1 MNNIVGRFQKLG
13 LNEIINRVYC
23 INVLYKLSCKASSLG
38 FISLAC
44 KLLSEEDF
52 ETINVILQFI
62 DNNIAFRV

>member
-1 MNNIVGRFQKLG
+1 MNNIVGRFQILG
-13 LNEIINRVYC
+13 LSEIINWVYC
-23 INVLYKLSCKASSLG
+23 KNVLYKLSCQASSLG

>member
-1 MNNIVGRFQKLG
+1 MNNIVGRFQTLG
-13 LNEIINRVYC
+13 LNEIINWVYC

-62 DNNIAFRV
+62 DNNIAFRM